1 MRIIKFG
8 PEVGREIKAFGSEGL
23 VISPV
28 LRAKGAAQVGCM
40 HIAPGGHVGRH
51 EATEPQVF
59 MVISGSGW
67 VEGADGRRVSIETGW
82 AACWATG
89 ELHSSGT
96 ATGMSALVVEVDEVT
111 LMRMP
116 ERISD

>member
-1 MRIIKFG
+1 MRLIRFG
-8 PEVGREIKAFGSEGL
+8 PEAGREVAAFGSDGL

-59 MVISGSGW
+59 MVIAGSGW
-67 VEGADGRRVSIETGW
+67 VEGENGRRVEIETGW
-82 AACWATG
+82 AACWARG

-96 ATGMSALVVEVDEVT
+96 DAGMSALVVEVDEVT

-116 ERISD
+116 ERIPD